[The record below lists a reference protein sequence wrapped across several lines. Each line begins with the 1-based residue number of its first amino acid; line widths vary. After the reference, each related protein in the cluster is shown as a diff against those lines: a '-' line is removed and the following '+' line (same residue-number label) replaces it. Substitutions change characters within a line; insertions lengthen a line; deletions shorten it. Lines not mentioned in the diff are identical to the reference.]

1 MIGDCCADKLVIKLS
16 YVIIKCLGSDMSKKS
31 LVLIGLGILALA
43 LYAAG
48 IHTGAY
54 ILFGAAVMVEIW
66 FWVKIFRSNKNN
78 RPE

>member
-1 MIGDCCADKLVIKLS
+1 
-16 YVIIKCLGSDMSKKS
+16 MSKKS

-54 ILFGAAVMVEIW
+54 IFLGAAFLVEIW
-66 FWVKIFRSNKNN
+66 FWVKVFKTNKNYKQK
-78 RPE
+78 